1 MADKSHSVSTAGPS
15 DREDLGGTSVSVSA
29 RRTTVVA
36 VLVVGATVF
45 AVAIAA
51 VLSGAGA
58 SSPELESSVI
68 NEDSPSHR
76 VFFENQRGQTLW
88 VYDVWVADTGPERYQ
103 GLSGT
108 ESLPA
113 DTGLLFV
120 YDQEAADRAIVMRE
134 MHYPIDVVFIDGSGT
149 VTTVRSAT
157 PEPGVPDDELTH
169 YTGRARWILEVPH
182 GTAER
187 HAIVSGTSVRITG
200 PTHAFDSQRELP
212 PERDSI

>member
-1 MADKSHSVSTAGPS
+1 MADKSHSVPTAGPS

-58 SSPELESSVI
+58 SSPEIESSVI

-134 MHYPIDVVFIDGSGT
+134 MNYPIDVVFIDGSGT
-149 VTTVRSAT
+149 VTTVHSAP
-157 PEPGVPDDELTH
+157 PEPGVPDNELAH
-169 YTGRARWILEVPH
+169 YSGRARWILEIPH

-187 HAIVSGTSVRITG
+187 HAIVPGTSVRITG
-200 PTHAFDSQRELP
+200 PTHSFGPQSPINTAHDP
-212 PERDSI
+212 T

>member
-1 MADKSHSVSTAGPS
+1 MLLISG
-15 DREDLGGTSVSVSA
+15 
-29 RRTTVVA
+29 
-36 VLVVGATVF
+36 VF
-45 AVAIAA
+45 
-51 VLSGAGA
+51 
-58 SSPELESSVI
+58 SPGLESSVI

-88 VYDVWVADTGPERYQ
+88 VAAVWVADTGPERYQ

-108 ESLPA
+108 ASLPA

-157 PEPGVPDDELTH
+157 TEPGVPDDELTH

-212 PERDSI
+212 PERESI

>member
-58 SSPELESSVI
+58 SSPERESSVI
-68 NEDSPSHR
+68 NEGSSSHR

-88 VYDVWVADTGPERYQ
+88 VHHIWVGNTMAGGPLDSDECKFTTGYQ
-103 GLSGT
+103 RS
-108 ESLPA
+108 
-113 DTGLLFV
+113 
-120 YDQEAADRAIVMRE
+120 VMYR
-134 MHYPIDVVFIDGSGT
+134 
-149 VTTVRSAT
+149 
-157 PEPGVPDDELTH
+157 
-169 YTGRARWILEVPH
+169 TGRC
-182 GTAER
+182 
-187 HAIVSGTSVRITG
+187 SGY
-200 PTHAFDSQRELP
+200 L
-212 PERDSI
+212 

>member
-1 MADKSHSVSTAGPS
+1 MADERHSVSATDPS
-15 DREDLGGTSVSVSA
+15 DRKDPDEPSVSVSA
-29 RRTTVVA
+29 RRVTVVA
-36 VLVVGATVF
+36 VLVIGATVF
-45 AVAIAA
+45 AVAVTA

-58 SSPELESSVI
+58 APPELESSVI

-113 DTGLLFV
+113 DTGLLFL
-120 YDQEAADRAIVMRE
+120 YAQEAADRATVMRE

-149 VTTVRSAT
+149 VTTVRLAT
-157 PEPGVPDDELTH
+157 TEPGVPDDELTH

-200 PTHAFDSQRELP
+200 PTHAFDSQREVS
-212 PERDSI
+212 PERDPT

>member
-1 MADKSHSVSTAGPS
+1 MDDAIHSAPTAGPS
-15 DREDLGGTSVSVSA
+15 DPKEADGTPAPAREHQA
-29 RRTTVVA
+29 TVVA
-36 VLVVGATVF
+36 AMVIGATIF
-45 AVAIAA
+45 AVAGA
-51 VLSGAGA
+51 VVFPGAEATPPG
-58 SSPELESSVI
+58 LKSSVI
-68 NEDSPSHR
+68 ADEPPTHR
-76 VFFENQRGQTLW
+76 LFFENQRGQTLW
-88 VYDVWVADTGPERYQ
+88 VYDVWVADTGPERYK

-108 ESLPA
+108 ETLPA

-157 PEPGVPDDELTH
+157 TEPGVPDDELTH